1 MPITLYHVLHV
12 TAIILMAAITFQSCA
27 DPDESKKRKRMMLG
41 GIAAFIAFV
50 AGFGL
55 LAKAEPAIGGLL
67 AKAEPAIGWPGWVI
81 VKLICFLGIAG
92 LSGAAYRSPSKAG
105 TFSLITAVLVAVAVY
120 CVYYRPF

>member
-1 MPITLYHVLHV
+1 MPITVYHVLHV

-55 LAKAEPAIGGLL
+55 LAKAEPAIG
-67 AKAEPAIGWPGWVI
+67 WPGWVI

-92 LSGAAYRSPSKAG
+92 LSGAVYRSPSKG
-105 TFSLITAVLVAVAVY
+105 DTFSLITAVLVAVAVY

>member
-1 MPITLYHVLHV
+1 MPIPVYHVLHV
-12 TAIILMAAITFQSCA
+12 TAIILMTAITFQSCA
-27 DPDESKKRKRMMLG
+27 DPDEGKKRKRMMLG

-55 LAKAEPAIGGLL
+55 LAKAEPAIG
-67 AKAEPAIGWPGWVI
+67 WPGWVI
-81 VKLICFLGIAG
+81 VKLICLLGIAA
-92 LSGAAYRSPSKAG
+92 LSGAVYRSPSKGG

>member
-1 MPITLYHVLHV
+1 MPIPVYHVLHV

-55 LAKAEPAIGGLL
+55 LAKSV
-67 AKAEPAIGWPGWVI
+67 PAIGWPGWVI
-81 VKLICFLGIAG
+81 VKLVCLLGIAA
-92 LSGAAYRSPSKAG
+92 LSGAVYRSPSKGG